1 MTADSDSGTG
11 HSPKTTPP
19 PQPAQPTFEAALAEL
34 ADLVGRLESGALG
47 LSESIGAYER
57 GVALLRGLHDQLA
70 AVEERV
76 KMLVRVDDQG
86 RPILETP
93 DLAAPGGD
101 TRGVE
106 RPARTARPGRAKR
119 LPGMDDA
126 ESPP

>member
-1 MTADSDSGTG
+1 MTADTDSGAG

-19 PQPAQPTFEAALAEL
+19 PQTAQPTFEAALAEL
-34 ADLVGRLESGALG
+34 AELVGRLESGGLG

-57 GVALLRGLHDQLA
+57 GVALLRGLHGQLA

-76 KMLVRVDDQG
+76 KMLVRVDEQG

-93 DLAAPGGD
+93 DLVAPGGEKP
-101 TRGVE
+101 GAE
-106 RPARTARPGRAKR
+106 RPARTARAGRTKR

-126 ESPP
+126 ESRP